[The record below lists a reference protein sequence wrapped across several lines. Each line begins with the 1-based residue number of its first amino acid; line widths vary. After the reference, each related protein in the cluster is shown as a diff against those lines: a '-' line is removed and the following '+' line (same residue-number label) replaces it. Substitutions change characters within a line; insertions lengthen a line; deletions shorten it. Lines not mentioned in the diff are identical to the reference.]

1 MSEPGSEGYAAS
13 KGGIY
18 SLTHALAL
26 SLAKQHIT
34 VNSISP
40 GWIQTQEYELLRP
53 EDHTQHPSGRWE
65 NRKIL
70 PGCAC
75 FFARKKMISSMV
87 KT

>member
-26 SLAKQHIT
+26 SLANQHIT

-40 GWIQTQEYELLRP
+40 GWIQTQEYGLLRA
-53 EDHTQHPSGRWE
+53 EDHAQHPSGRVG
-65 NRKIL
+65 KQ
-70 PGCAC
+70 GS
-75 FFARKKMISSMV
+75 FARMCLFLCHE
-87 KT
+87 